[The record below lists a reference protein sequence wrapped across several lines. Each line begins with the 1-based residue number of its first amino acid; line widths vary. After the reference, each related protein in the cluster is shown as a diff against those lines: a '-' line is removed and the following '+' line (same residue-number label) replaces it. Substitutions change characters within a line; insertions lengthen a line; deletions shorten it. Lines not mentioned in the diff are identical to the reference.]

1 MGRHHD
7 LKCRKLARQNHTQGA
22 QVLRAAAC
30 RDSRIL
36 KNRNTTG
43 FAMEPVRA
51 NEARASTSL
60 ADFGS
65 QVAKKVSGPKEHEP
79 DDAQD
84 QNGKAGGNRQ

>member
-1 MGRHHD
+1 
-7 LKCRKLARQNHTQGA
+7 
-22 QVLRAAAC
+22 
-30 RDSRIL
+30 
-36 KNRNTTG
+36 
-43 FAMEPVRA
+43 MEPVRA